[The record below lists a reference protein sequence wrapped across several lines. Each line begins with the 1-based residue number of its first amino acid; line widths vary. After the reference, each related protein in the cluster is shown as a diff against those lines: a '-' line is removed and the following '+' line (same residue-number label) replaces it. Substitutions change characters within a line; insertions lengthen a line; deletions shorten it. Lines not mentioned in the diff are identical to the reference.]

1 MCTLLRS
8 VTHCCD
14 NREAHYST
22 EVVVGQEPAARG
34 YTPHDARKE
43 SYNEKNI
50 ILYNMTSGMQS
61 YAEDW

>member
-1 MCTLLRS
+1 MRS

-43 SYNEKNI
+43 SYKEKSI
-50 ILYNMTSGMQS
+50 ILFNMTSGMQKT
-61 YAEDW
+61 DKI